1 MPEYDPQTK
10 ERNPYLGEIRSIIE
24 LPEYDPQTGERNP
37 YLEEIRSIMEPVE
50 PVAPTTKYLYEGENP
65 SPRQPDPKKHQLI
78 SFIKSGIRIS
88 GYICLPFDLTT
99 ACIILVFS
107 ELVGILEELV

>member
-1 MPEYDPQTK
+1 MSYKMPQYDSQTGDK
-10 ERNPYLGEIRSIIE
+10 NPYLIDLKLRTE
-24 LPEYDPQTGERNP
+24 
-37 YLEEIRSIMEPVE
+37 
-50 PVAPTTKYLYEGENP
+50 K
-65 SPRQPDPKKHQLI
+65 QPDPKKHQLV

-107 ELVGILEELV
+107 EFVGILEELV

>member
-10 ERNPYLGEIRSIIE
+10 ERNPYLIA
-24 LPEYDPQTGERNP
+24 
-37 YLEEIRSIMEPVE
+37 IRSIMEPTE
-50 PVAPTTKYLYEGENP
+50 EIIQEENS
-65 SPRQPDPKKHQLI
+65 SPRQPDPKKHQQI
-78 SFIKSGIRIS
+78 SFIKSAIRIS
-88 GYICLPFDLTT
+88 GYICLPFDLTI

>member
-1 MPEYDPQTK
+1 MKVNYKQPK
-10 ERNPYLGEIRSIIE
+10 F
-24 LPEYDPQTGERNP
+24 DPQTGEINP
-37 YLEEIRSIMEPVE
+37 YMIDLELK
-50 PVAPTTKYLYEGENP
+50 TDK
-65 SPRQPDPKKHQLI
+65 QPDPRKHQLV

-99 ACIILVFS
+99 ACLILVFS

>member
-1 MPEYDPQTK
+1 MNFKMPKYDPQIGFK
-10 ERNPYLGEIRSIIE
+10 NPYLIDLE
-24 LPEYDPQTGERNP
+24 LKTN
-37 YLEEIRSIMEPVE
+37 
-50 PVAPTTKYLYEGENP
+50 K
-65 SPRQPDPKKHQLI
+65 QPDPRKHQLV

>member
-1 MPEYDPQTK
+1 MPK
-10 ERNPYLGEIRSIIE
+10 
-24 LPEYDPQTGERNP
+24 YDPQTGDKNP
-37 YLEEIRSIMEPVE
+37 YLIDLKLRTE
-50 PVAPTTKYLYEGENP
+50 K
-65 SPRQPDPKKHQLI
+65 QPDPRKHQLV

>member
-1 MPEYDPQTK
+1 MKTNFKMPKYNPQIGDK
-10 ERNPYLGEIRSIIE
+10 NPYLIDLKLRTE
-24 LPEYDPQTGERNP
+24 
-37 YLEEIRSIMEPVE
+37 
-50 PVAPTTKYLYEGENP
+50 K
-65 SPRQPDPKKHQLI
+65 QPDPKKHQLV

>member
-1 MPEYDPQTK
+1 MPKYNPQIGDK
-10 ERNPYLGEIRSIIE
+10 NPYLIDLKLRTE
-24 LPEYDPQTGERNP
+24 
-37 YLEEIRSIMEPVE
+37 
-50 PVAPTTKYLYEGENP
+50 K
-65 SPRQPDPKKHQLI
+65 QPDPKKHQLV

>member
-1 MPEYDPQTK
+1 MPK
-10 ERNPYLGEIRSIIE
+10 
-24 LPEYDPQTGERNP
+24 YDPQTGELNP
-37 YLEEIRSIMEPVE
+37 YLTEFK
-50 PVAPTTKYLYEGENP
+50 PVAPTTKYIHEGENP

>member
-1 MPEYDPQTK
+1 MKVNYKQPK
-10 ERNPYLGEIRSIIE
+10 F
-24 LPEYDPQTGERNP
+24 DPQTGEINP
-37 YLEEIRSIMEPVE
+37 YMIDLK
-50 PVAPTTKYLYEGENP
+50 TNK
-65 SPRQPDPKKHQLI
+65 QPDPKKHQLI

-99 ACIILVFS
+99 ACLILVFS

>member
-1 MPEYDPQTK
+1 MKTNFKMPK
-10 ERNPYLGEIRSIIE
+10 
-24 LPEYDPQTGERNP
+24 YDPQTGDKNP
-37 YLEEIRSIMEPVE
+37 YLIDLKLRTE
-50 PVAPTTKYLYEGENP
+50 K
-65 SPRQPDPKKHQLI
+65 QPDPKKHQLV

-99 ACIILVFS
+99 ACIILLFS

>member
-1 MPEYDPQTK
+1 MKTNYKQPK
-10 ERNPYLGEIRSIIE
+10 F
-24 LPEYDPQTGERNP
+24 DPQTGEINP
-37 YLEEIRSIMEPVE
+37 YMIDLELK
-50 PVAPTTKYLYEGENP
+50 TNK
-65 SPRQPDPKKHQLI
+65 QPDPRKHQLV

-99 ACIILVFS
+99 ACLILVFS